1 MTVKLNNELGK
12 CNQIKKKKRE
22 TRDVVSVWNDSDT
35 TVKNNDDHERMLRH
49 DDIREMETC
58 ILVIFVCSPLISI
71 TGDAEM
77 MA

>member
-58 ILVIFVCSPLISI
+58 IMVIFVCSPLISI